1 MTMPA
6 QTDFAKAV
14 NVLQAGQVDFII
26 VDGVAAILNGLG
38 FTTYDLD
45 VVYSR
50 DRANIRRLVKCL
62 EPYRPYLRGAPPG
75 LPFVLDEATMR
86 NGLNFT
92 LTTSFSDLDL
102 LGEVTGAG
110 AYLNL
115 LPHSKEVLA
124 FDVRCRRANLD
135 RLIQMKRAA
144 GRPKDLEVLG
154 QMEALL
160 EERRTWQHTSP
171 EDPQ

>member
-1 MTMPA
+1 
-6 QTDFAKAV
+6 
-14 NVLQAGQVDFII
+14 
-26 VDGVAAILNGLG
+26 
-38 FTTYDLD
+38 
-45 VVYSR
+45 
-50 DRANIRRLVKCL
+50 
-62 EPYRPYLRGAPPG
+62 
-75 LPFVLDEATMR
+75 
-86 NGLNFT
+86 
-92 LTTSFSDLDL
+92 
-102 LGEVTGAG
+102 
-110 AYLNL
+110 
-115 LPHSKEVLA
+115 LA